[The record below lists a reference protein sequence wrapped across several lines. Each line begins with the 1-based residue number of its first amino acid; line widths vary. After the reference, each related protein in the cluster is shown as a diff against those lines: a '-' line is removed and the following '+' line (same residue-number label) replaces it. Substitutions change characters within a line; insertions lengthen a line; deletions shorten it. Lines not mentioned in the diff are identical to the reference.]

1 VNGNPY
7 PSTMA
12 PDIVTVRP
20 ASNVNEDEKYPK
32 ATKGIGSS
40 ASQNHACVRL
50 RGMGQISS
58 QNITRYGDSESSYR
72 QESKKSEHVDHPI
85 ILAEGMLSATL

>member
-1 VNGNPY
+1 
-7 PSTMA
+7 MA
-12 PDIVTVRP
+12 
-20 ASNVNEDEKYPK
+20 
-32 ATKGIGSS
+32 GIGSS
-40 ASQNHACVRL
+40 ASQNHAYVRL
-50 RGMGQISS
+50 RGMGQIRS